1 MVAMKCMLGLLV
13 ILCLTGCSTRS
24 SLEVDSFFM
33 RDFSMP
39 ATEEPMVRM
48 EKLRR
53 LHGAITAAE
62 RNERLGHY
70 YTMHWSDPAG
80 AGKGEVELIFE
91 YQQGATASLVKRQ
104 SQRFASTDSSGK
116 AEFRVT
122 GAAFTK
128 GGRVLAWKATLK
140 RGGREIASH
149 HSYLWE

>member
-1 MVAMKCMLGLLV
+1 MRCLTGLLL

-33 RDFSMP
+33 RDFSTP
-39 ATEEPMVRM
+39 ETDEPMVRM

-53 LHGAITAAE
+53 LHGALTAAE
-62 RNERLGHY
+62 RNDRLGHY

-80 AGKGEVELIFE
+80 AGKGEIEIVFE
-91 YQQGATASLVKRQ
+91 YQQGSTTSQVKRQ
-104 SQRFASTDSSGK
+104 WQRFASTDRRGK

-122 GAAFTK
+122 GNDYLK

-140 RGGREIASH
+140 RGGREIESH

>member
-1 MVAMKCMLGLLV
+1 MRCLTGLLV

-33 RDFSMP
+33 RDFSAP
-39 ATEEPMVRM
+39 ETDEPMVRM

-53 LHGAITAAE
+53 LHGALTAAE
-62 RNERLGHY
+62 RNDRLGHY

-80 AGKGEVELIFE
+80 AGKGEIEIVFE
-91 YQQGATASLVKRQ
+91 YQQGSTASQVKRQ
-104 SQRFASTDSSGK
+104 WQRFASTDRRGK

-122 GAAFTK
+122 GNDYLK

-140 RGGREIASH
+140 RGGREIESH

>member
-1 MVAMKCMLGLLV
+1 LTGLLV

-33 RDFSMP
+33 RDFSTPETDEKMI
-39 ATEEPMVRM
+39 RM

-53 LHGAITAAE
+53 LHGALTAAE
-62 RNERLGHY
+62 RNDRLGHY

-80 AGKGEVELIFE
+80 AGKGEIEIVFE
-91 YQQGATASLVKRQ
+91 YQQGSTASQVKRQ
-104 SQRFASTDSSGK
+104 WQRFASSDRSGK

-122 GAAFTK
+122 GNDYLK

-140 RGGREIASH
+140 RGGREIESH

>member
-1 MVAMKCMLGLLV
+1 MRCLTGLLL

-33 RDFSMP
+33 RDFSTPETDEKMI
-39 ATEEPMVRM
+39 RM

-53 LHGAITAAE
+53 LHGALTAAE
-62 RNERLGHY
+62 RNDRLGHY

-80 AGKGEVELIFE
+80 AGKGEIEIVFE
-91 YQQGATASLVKRQ
+91 YQQGSTASQVKRQ
-104 SQRFASTDSSGK
+104 WQRFASSDRSGK

-122 GAAFTK
+122 GNYYLK

-140 RGGREIASH
+140 RGGREIESH

>member
-1 MVAMKCMLGLLV
+1 MRCLTGLLV

-33 RDFSMP
+33 RDFSAP
-39 ATEEPMVRM
+39 ETDEPMVRM

-53 LHGAITAAE
+53 LHGALTAAE
-62 RNERLGHY
+62 RNDRLGHY

-80 AGKGEVELIFE
+80 AGKGEIEIVFE
-91 YQQGATASLVKRQ
+91 YQQGSTASQVKRQ
-104 SQRFASTDSSGK
+104 WQRFASTDRRGK

-122 GAAFTK
+122 GNDYLK

>member
-1 MVAMKCMLGLLV
+1 MRCLTGLLV

-33 RDFSMP
+33 RDFSTP
-39 ATEEPMVRM
+39 ETDEPMVRM

-53 LHGAITAAE
+53 LHGALTAAE
-62 RNERLGHY
+62 RNDRLGHY

-80 AGKGEVELIFE
+80 AGKGKGEIEIVFE
-91 YQQGATASLVKRQ
+91 YQQGSTASQVKRQ
-104 SQRFASTDSSGK
+104 WQRFASSDRSGK

-122 GAAFTK
+122 GNDYLK

>member
-1 MVAMKCMLGLLV
+1 LTGLLV
-13 ILCLTGCSTRS
+13 ILCLTGCSATRS

-33 RDFSMP
+33 RDLSTP
-39 ATEEPMVRM
+39 ETNEPMVRM

-53 LHGAITAAE
+53 LHGALTASE
-62 RNERLGHY
+62 RNDRLGHY

-80 AGKGEVELIFE
+80 AGNGEIEIVFE
-91 YQQGATASLVKRQ
+91 YQQGSTASQVKQ
-104 SQRFASTDSSGK
+104 QWQRFASSDRRGK

-122 GAAFTK
+122 GNDYLK

-140 RGGREIASH
+140 RGGREIESH

>member
-1 MVAMKCMLGLLV
+1 MRCLTGLLLT
-13 ILCLTGCSTRS
+13 LCLTGCSTRS

-33 RDFSMP
+33 RDFSAPETDEKMI
-39 ATEEPMVRM
+39 RM

-53 LHGAITAAE
+53 LHGALTAAE
-62 RNERLGHY
+62 RNDRLGHY

-80 AGKGEVELIFE
+80 AGKGEIEIVFE
-91 YQQGATASLVKRQ
+91 YQQGSTASQVKRQ
-104 SQRFASTDSSGK
+104 WQRFASTDRNGK

-122 GAAFTK
+122 GNDYLK

-140 RGGREIASH
+140 RGGREIESH

>member
-1 MVAMKCMLGLLV
+1 MRCLTGLLL
-13 ILCLTGCSTRS
+13 IQCLTGCSTRS

-33 RDFSMP
+33 RDFSTP
-39 ATEEPMVRM
+39 ETDEPMVRM

-53 LHGAITAAE
+53 LHGALTAAE
-62 RNERLGHY
+62 RNDRLGHY

-80 AGKGEVELIFE
+80 AGKGEIEIVFE
-91 YQQGATASLVKRQ
+91 YQQGSTASQVKRQ
-104 SQRFASTDSSGK
+104 WQRFASTDRRGK

-122 GAAFTK
+122 GNDYLK

-140 RGGREIASH
+140 RGGREIESH

>member
-1 MVAMKCMLGLLV
+1 LTGLLV

-33 RDFSMP
+33 RDFSTPETDEKMI
-39 ATEEPMVRM
+39 RM

-53 LHGAITAAE
+53 LHGALTAAE
-62 RNERLGHY
+62 RNDRLGHY

-80 AGKGEVELIFE
+80 AGKGKGEIEIVFE
-91 YQQGATASLVKRQ
+91 YQQGSTASQVKRQ
-104 SQRFASTDSSGK
+104 WQRFASSDRSGK

-122 GAAFTK
+122 GNDYLK

>member
-1 MVAMKCMLGLLV
+1 MKSLPALLV
-13 ILCLTGCSTRS
+13 FLCLIGCSTRS
-24 SLEVDSFFM
+24 SLEVDSFFF

-53 LHGAITAAE
+53 LHGALTAAE

-91 YQQGATASLVKRQ
+91 YQQGATASLIKRQ
-104 SQRFASTDSSGK
+104 SQRFASTSRQGK

-122 GAAFTK
+122 GADFTK
-128 GGRVLAWKATLK
+128 GGRVLTWKATLK
-140 RGGREIASH
+140 RGGREIASR

>member
-1 MVAMKCMLGLLV
+1 MRCLTGLLL

-33 RDFSMP
+33 RDFSTP
-39 ATEEPMVRM
+39 ETDEPMVRM

-53 LHGAITAAE
+53 LHGALTAAE
-62 RNERLGHY
+62 RNDRLGHY

-80 AGKGEVELIFE
+80 AGKGEIEIVFE
-91 YQQGATASLVKRQ
+91 YQQCSTASQVKRQ
-104 SQRFASTDSSGK
+104 WQRFASTDRNGK

-122 GAAFTK
+122 GNDYLK

-140 RGGREIASH
+140 RGGREIESH

>member
-1 MVAMKCMLGLLV
+1 LTGLLV
-13 ILCLTGCSTRS
+13 ILCLTGCSATRS

-33 RDFSMP
+33 RDFSTP
-39 ATEEPMVRM
+39 ETDEPMVRM

-53 LHGAITAAE
+53 LHGALTAAE
-62 RNERLGHY
+62 RNDRLGHY

-80 AGKGEVELIFE
+80 AGKGEIEIVFE
-91 YQQGATASLVKRQ
+91 YQQGSTASQVKRQ
-104 SQRFASTDSSGK
+104 WQRFASSDRSGK

-122 GAAFTK
+122 GNDYLK

>member
-1 MVAMKCMLGLLV
+1 V
-13 ILCLTGCSTRS
+13 ILCLTDCSTRS

-33 RDFSMP
+33 RDFSAPETDEKMI
-39 ATEEPMVRM
+39 RM

-53 LHGAITAAE
+53 LHGALTAAE
-62 RNERLGHY
+62 RNDRLGHY

-80 AGKGEVELIFE
+80 AGKGKGEIEIVFE
-91 YQQGATASLVKRQ
+91 YQQGSTASQVKRQ
-104 SQRFASTDSSGK
+104 WQRFASSDRSGK

-122 GAAFTK
+122 GNDYLK

-140 RGGREIASH
+140 RGGREIAKR

>member
-1 MVAMKCMLGLLV
+1 LTGLLV

-33 RDFSMP
+33 RDFSTP
-39 ATEEPMVRM
+39 ETDEPMVRM

-53 LHGAITAAE
+53 LHGALTAAE
-62 RNERLGHY
+62 RNDRLGHY

-80 AGKGEVELIFE
+80 AGKGEIEIVFE
-91 YQQGATASLVKRQ
+91 YQQGSTASQVKRQ
-104 SQRFASTDSSGK
+104 WQRFASSDRSGK

-122 GAAFTK
+122 GDDYLK

-140 RGGREIASH
+140 RGGREIESH

>member
-1 MVAMKCMLGLLV
+1 MRCLTGLLL

-33 RDFSMP
+33 RDFSTP
-39 ATEEPMVRM
+39 ETDEPMVRM

-53 LHGAITAAE
+53 LHGALTAAE
-62 RNERLGHY
+62 RNDRLGHY

-80 AGKGEVELIFE
+80 AGKGEIEIVFE
-91 YQQGATASLVKRQ
+91 YQQGSTASQVKQ
-104 SQRFASTDSSGK
+104 QWQRFASSDRRGK

-122 GAAFTK
+122 GNDYLK

-140 RGGREIASH
+140 RGGREIESH

>member
-1 MVAMKCMLGLLV
+1 LTGLLL

-33 RDFSMP
+33 RDFSAP
-39 ATEEPMVRM
+39 ETDEPMVRM

-53 LHGAITAAE
+53 LHGALTAAE
-62 RNERLGHY
+62 RNDRLGHY

-80 AGKGEVELIFE
+80 AGKGEIEIVFE
-91 YQQGATASLVKRQ
+91 YQQGSTASQVKRQ
-104 SQRFASTDSSGK
+104 WQCFASTDRRGK

-122 GAAFTK
+122 GNDYLK

-140 RGGREIASH
+140 RGGREIESH

>member
-1 MVAMKCMLGLLV
+1 LTGLLL

-33 RDFSMP
+33 RDFSTPETDEKMI
-39 ATEEPMVRM
+39 RM

-53 LHGAITAAE
+53 LHGALTAAE
-62 RNERLGHY
+62 RNDRLGHY

-80 AGKGEVELIFE
+80 AGKGEIEIVFE
-91 YQQGATASLVKRQ
+91 YQQGSTASQVKQ
-104 SQRFASTDSSGK
+104 QWQRFASSDRRGK

-122 GAAFTK
+122 GNDYLK

-140 RGGREIASH
+140 RGGREIESH

>member
-1 MVAMKCMLGLLV
+1 
-13 ILCLTGCSTRS
+13 
-24 SLEVDSFFM
+24 M
-33 RDFSMP
+33 RDFSTPETDEKMI
-39 ATEEPMVRM
+39 RM

-53 LHGAITAAE
+53 LHGALTAAE
-62 RNERLGHY
+62 RNDRLGHY

-80 AGKGEVELIFE
+80 AGKGKGEIEIVFE
-91 YQQGATASLVKRQ
+91 YQQGSTASQVKRQ
-104 SQRFASTDSSGK
+104 WQRFASSDRSGK

-122 GAAFTK
+122 GNDYLK

>member
-1 MVAMKCMLGLLV
+1 MRCLTGLLL

-33 RDFSMP
+33 RDFSTP
-39 ATEEPMVRM
+39 ETDEPMVRM

-53 LHGAITAAE
+53 LHGALTAAE
-62 RNERLGHY
+62 RNDRLGHY

-80 AGKGEVELIFE
+80 AGKGEIEIVFE
-91 YQQGATASLVKRQ
+91 YQQGSTASQVKQ
-104 SQRFASTDSSGK
+104 QWQRFASSDRSGK

-122 GAAFTK
+122 GNDYLK

-140 RGGREIASH
+140 RGGREIESH

>member
-1 MVAMKCMLGLLV
+1 LTGLLV

-33 RDFSMP
+33 RDFSTP
-39 ATEEPMVRM
+39 ETDEPMVRM

-53 LHGAITAAE
+53 LHGALTAAE
-62 RNERLGHY
+62 RNDRLGHY

-80 AGKGEVELIFE
+80 AGKGKGEIEIVFE
-91 YQQGATASLVKRQ
+91 YQQGSTASQVKRQ
-104 SQRFASTDSSGK
+104 WQRFASSDRSGK

-122 GAAFTK
+122 GDDYLK

-140 RGGREIASH
+140 RGGREIAKR

>member
-1 MVAMKCMLGLLV
+1 MRCLTGLLL

-33 RDFSMP
+33 RDFSTPETDEKMI
-39 ATEEPMVRM
+39 RM

-53 LHGAITAAE
+53 LHGALTAAE
-62 RNERLGHY
+62 RNDRLGHY

-80 AGKGEVELIFE
+80 AGKGEIEIVFE
-91 YQQGATASLVKRQ
+91 YQQGSTASQVKRQ
-104 SQRFASTDSSGK
+104 WQRFASTDRRGK

-122 GAAFTK
+122 GNDYLK

-140 RGGREIASH
+140 RGGREIESH

>member
-1 MVAMKCMLGLLV
+1 MRCLTGLLV

-33 RDFSMP
+33 RDFSTPETDEKMI
-39 ATEEPMVRM
+39 RM

-53 LHGAITAAE
+53 LHGALTAAE
-62 RNERLGHY
+62 RNDRLGHY

-80 AGKGEVELIFE
+80 AGKGEIEIVFE
-91 YQQGATASLVKRQ
+91 YQQGSTASQVKRQ
-104 SQRFASTDSSGK
+104 WQRFASSDRSGK

-122 GAAFTK
+122 GDDYLK

>member
-1 MVAMKCMLGLLV
+1 MRCLTGLLL

-33 RDFSMP
+33 RDFSTPETDEKMI
-39 ATEEPMVRM
+39 RM

-53 LHGAITAAE
+53 LHGALTAAE
-62 RNERLGHY
+62 RNDRLGHY

-80 AGKGEVELIFE
+80 AGKGEIEIVFE
-91 YQQGATASLVKRQ
+91 YQQGSTASQVKRQ
-104 SQRFASTDSSGK
+104 WQRFASSDRRGK

-122 GAAFTK
+122 GNDYLK

-140 RGGREIASH
+140 RGGREIESH

>member
-1 MVAMKCMLGLLV
+1 LTGLLV

-33 RDFSMP
+33 RDFSTPETDEKMI
-39 ATEEPMVRM
+39 RM

-53 LHGAITAAE
+53 LHGALTAAE
-62 RNERLGHY
+62 RNDRLGHY

-80 AGKGEVELIFE
+80 AGKGEIEIVFE
-91 YQQGATASLVKRQ
+91 YQQGSTASQVKRQ
-104 SQRFASTDSSGK
+104 WQRFASSDRSGK

-122 GAAFTK
+122 GDDYLK

>member
-1 MVAMKCMLGLLV
+1 MRCLTGLLL

-33 RDFSMP
+33 RDFSTP
-39 ATEEPMVRM
+39 ETDEPMVRM

-53 LHGAITAAE
+53 LHGALTTAE
-62 RNERLGHY
+62 RNDRLGHY

-80 AGKGEVELIFE
+80 AGKGEIEIVFE
-91 YQQGATASLVKRQ
+91 YQQGSTASQVKRQ
-104 SQRFASTDSSGK
+104 WQRFASTDRNGK

-122 GAAFTK
+122 GNDYLK

-140 RGGREIASH
+140 RGGREIESH

>member
-1 MVAMKCMLGLLV
+1 MRCLLGLLV
-13 ILCLTGCSTRS
+13 ILCLPGCSSRS
-24 SLEVDSFFM
+24 SLMVDSFFM

-116 AEFRVT
+116 TEFRVT
-122 GAAFTK
+122 GADFTK

-149 HSYLWE
+149 HSYLWK

>member
-1 MVAMKCMLGLLV
+1 MVAMRCILGLMV

-39 ATEEPMVRM
+39 APEEPMVRM

-104 SQRFASTDSSGK
+104 SQRFDSSSRNGK
-116 AEFRVT
+116 TEFRVT
-122 GAAFTK
+122 GADFSK

>member
-1 MVAMKCMLGLLV
+1 MRCLTGLMV

-33 RDFSMP
+33 RDFSTPETDEKMI
-39 ATEEPMVRM
+39 RM

-53 LHGAITAAE
+53 LHGALTAAE
-62 RNERLGHY
+62 RNDRLGHY

-80 AGKGEVELIFE
+80 AGKGEIEIVFE
-91 YQQGATASLVKRQ
+91 YQQGSTASQVKRQ
-104 SQRFASTDSSGK
+104 WQRFASTDRRGK

-122 GAAFTK
+122 GNDYLK

-140 RGGREIASH
+140 RGGREIESH

>member
-1 MVAMKCMLGLLV
+1 LYGLLL
-13 ILCLTGCSTRS
+13 ILCLSACSTRS

-33 RDFSMP
+33 RDFSAP
-39 ATEEPMVRM
+39 ETDEPMVRM

-53 LHGAITAAE
+53 LHGALTAAE
-62 RNERLGHY
+62 RNDRLGHY

-80 AGKGEVELIFE
+80 AGKGEIEIVFE
-91 YQQGATASLVKRQ
+91 YQQGSTASQVKRQ
-104 SQRFASTDSSGK
+104 WQRFASSDRSGK

-122 GAAFTK
+122 GNDYLK

>member
-1 MVAMKCMLGLLV
+1 LTGLLV

-33 RDFSMP
+33 RDFSTP
-39 ATEEPMVRM
+39 ETDEPMVRM

-53 LHGAITAAE
+53 LHGALTAAE
-62 RNERLGHY
+62 RNDRLGHY

-80 AGKGEVELIFE
+80 AGKGKGEIEIVFE
-91 YQQGATASLVKRQ
+91 YQQGSTASQVKRQ
-104 SQRFASTDSSGK
+104 WQRFASSDRSGK

-122 GAAFTK
+122 GNDYLK

>member
-1 MVAMKCMLGLLV
+1 MRCLFGLLL

-33 RDFSMP
+33 RDFSTP
-39 ATEEPMVRM
+39 ETDEPMVRM

-53 LHGAITAAE
+53 LHGALTAAE
-62 RNERLGHY
+62 RNDRLGHY

-80 AGKGEVELIFE
+80 AGKGEIEIVLE
-91 YQQGATASLVKRQ
+91 YQQGSTASQVKRQ
-104 SQRFASTDSSGK
+104 WQRFASSDRKGK

-122 GAAFTK
+122 GNDYLK

-140 RGGREIASH
+140 RGGREIESH

>member
-1 MVAMKCMLGLLV
+1 MRCWTGLLL

-33 RDFSMP
+33 RDFSTP
-39 ATEEPMVRM
+39 ETDEPMVRM

-53 LHGAITAAE
+53 LHGALTAAE
-62 RNERLGHY
+62 RNDRLGHY

-80 AGKGEVELIFE
+80 AGKGEIEIVFE
-91 YQQGATASLVKRQ
+91 YQQGSTASQVKRQ
-104 SQRFASTDSSGK
+104 WQRFASSDRRGK

-122 GAAFTK
+122 GNDYLK

-140 RGGREIASH
+140 RGGREIESH

>member
-1 MVAMKCMLGLLV
+1 MRCLIGLLV

-33 RDFSMP
+33 RDFSTP
-39 ATEEPMVRM
+39 ETDEPMVRM

-53 LHGAITAAE
+53 LHGALTAAE
-62 RNERLGHY
+62 RNDRLGHY
-70 YTMHWSDPAG
+70 YTMHWSDPTG
-80 AGKGEVELIFE
+80 AGKGEIEIVFE
-91 YQQGATASLVKRQ
+91 YQQGSTASQVKRQ
-104 SQRFASTDSSGK
+104 WQRFASSDRRGK

-122 GAAFTK
+122 GNDYLK

-140 RGGREIASH
+140 RGGREIESH

>member
-1 MVAMKCMLGLLV
+1 MRCLTGLLL

-33 RDFSMP
+33 RDFSAP
-39 ATEEPMVRM
+39 ETDEPMVRM

-53 LHGAITAAE
+53 LHGVLTAAE
-62 RNERLGHY
+62 RNDRLGHY
-70 YTMHWSDPAG
+70 YTMHWSDPTG
-80 AGKGEVELIFE
+80 AGKGEVEIVFE
-91 YQQGATASLVKRQ
+91 YQQGSTASQVKRQ
-104 SQRFASTDSSGK
+104 WQRFASSDRRGK

-122 GAAFTK
+122 GNDYLK

-140 RGGREIASH
+140 RGGREIESH

>member
-1 MVAMKCMLGLLV
+1 LTGLLV

-33 RDFSMP
+33 RDFSTPETDEKMI
-39 ATEEPMVRM
+39 RM

-53 LHGAITAAE
+53 LHGALTAAE
-62 RNERLGHY
+62 RNDRLGHY

-80 AGKGEVELIFE
+80 AGKGEIEIVFE
-91 YQQGATASLVKRQ
+91 YQQGSTASQVKQ
-104 SQRFASTDSSGK
+104 QWQRFASSDRRGK

-122 GAAFTK
+122 GNDYLK

-140 RGGREIASH
+140 RGGREIESH